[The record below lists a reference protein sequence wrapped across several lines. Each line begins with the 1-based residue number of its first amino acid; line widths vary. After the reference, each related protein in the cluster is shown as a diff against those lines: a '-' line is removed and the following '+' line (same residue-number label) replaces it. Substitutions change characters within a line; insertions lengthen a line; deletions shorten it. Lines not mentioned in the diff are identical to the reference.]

1 MWILPKN
8 LQNSPISPS
17 APDTEELISDLKEL
31 ASLSEQSLMWR
42 SKPSSAKTWLQRWKK
57 GGLMLLLSGRI
68 LKPSI
73 GDSLMEKWISCQEA
87 SLVNLLVKQEEE
99 MEAKTLDTC
108 GHTSLME
115 SNDWGDLPL
124 FSSRMLK
131 ESSVQNSKTD
141 GQIQREQVFCNMS
154 SENWKGWVTKQRQ
167 EYSRRVKLAPHINAN
182 ESLYLVSI
190 QDSTNKEETLLLQD
204 SMNKTK
210 SYILPQEVLANTRGN
225 QSERSWATPTA
236 AEGGKVSNN
245 PFNMGQRELGND
257 PILHGIREKQL
268 ENQKEDL
275 NQVKAWT
282 TPISR
287 DSMEITINKKL
298 PTRKD
303 GKQRMDTM
311 PRQVHSEANYTGK
324 LNPRWVETLMGVPV
338 GWTSPNCTHVLT
350 IEQMN
355 LECLET
361 ELYPEHVQE
370 QLESCGINWGTPRAS
385 MSKGTGSIGTKKSR
399 IEDQVRD
406 DELKNWATPRVHTPG
421 ENVNKLYNKD
431 GSIWDQVGPMYRPSG
446 TIGGTNLQLQ
456 AQLENKKS
464 EPMEDKS
471 KSWGTPT
478 TSQLQLNES
487 LDSYLRRS
495 KKRIDNGNSVFPTQ
509 LTFEVEAEESGVD
522 IKKELEEHKKL
533 AKKNIPMEYLIN
545 ENDSPEIVNLIEVL
559 YKFAM
564 DSAPMNFMML
574 PKRFNHCLVGHTY
587 QGNPVYNYNS
597 MISVYCKED
606 KMTVE
611 EAVEYMDFNVLC
623 AYYGKDTIQPI
634 FLFI

>member
-68 LKPSI
+68 LKPLT

-99 MEAKTLDTC
+99 MEAKTQDTC

-115 SNDWGDLPL
+115 SDNWGDLPL

-141 GQIQREQVFCNMS
+141 GQIQKEQVFCNMS

-167 EYSRRVKLAPHINAN
+167 EYSRRVKSAPHINAN

-190 QDSTNKEETLLLQD
+190 QDSTSKEEILFLQD
-204 SMNKTK
+204 CMNKSK
-210 SYILPQEVLANTRGN
+210 SYTPHQEELVNTRGN

-236 AEGGKVSNN
+236 SEGGKVSNN
-245 PFNMGQRELGND
+245 PLNKGQRGLGND

-268 ENQKEDL
+268 ENQKENL

-355 LECLET
+355 LDYSET
-361 ELYPEHVQE
+361 ELYLQHAQE
-370 QLESCGINWGTPRAS
+370 QSESCGKSWGTPRVS
-385 MSKGTGSIGTKKSR
+385 MINGPGSIGTKKGR

-406 DELKNWATPRVHTPG
+406 VELKNWATPTTMTTIENRSADSMIKNLTGGGRRKRTSPHTLQEQVDPYKVEVAKRLNLYFQENPSAEVPSEKELKNWATPRVHTPG

-456 AQLENKKS
+456 AQLEDKKS
-464 EPMEDKS
+464 EPMEDNPKN
-471 KSWGTPT
+471 WGTPT

-495 KKRIDNGNSVFPTQ
+495 KKRIDNNKSVFPTQ
-509 LTFEVEAEESGVD
+509 LTFEVEAEESDVD
-522 IKKELEEHKKL
+522 IKKELEEHKKTV
-533 AKKNIPMEYLIN
+533 KKN
-545 ENDSPEIVNLIEVL
+545 
-559 YKFAM
+559 
-564 DSAPMNFMML
+564 
-574 PKRFNHCLVGHTY
+574 
-587 QGNPVYNYNS
+587 
-597 MISVYCKED
+597 
-606 KMTVE
+606 
-611 EAVEYMDFNVLC
+611 
-623 AYYGKDTIQPI
+623 
-634 FLFI
+634 